1 MFPVYAILAL
11 LGFYAVVILLA
22 LALKVILRPFRF
34 LNRPSISASAISSP
48 NSNERLSK

>member
-1 MFPVYAILAL
+1 MMFPVYAILAL

-48 NSNERLSK
+48 NSKRKAS